1 LLVQLK
7 REPEAQTE
15 LETAASFP
23 PEDPEIKI
31 ALSQLYSRMG
41 ESGKSKTIMASSTGG
56 VISNED
62 FFGPVLNDD
71 VDPSQAEHDA
81 MKNLG
86 NIGDQFESGEY
97 DQLNPADF
105 SAMDSVA
112 LSWARLGWAY
122 FLEGNTLQAS
132 QYLEAAW
139 SLSLSGTVANRLGR
153 VYEKTGAR
161 DHARHLYALAFA
173 AGGPDALASRDR
185 ITKLGSL
192 NVQKELALA
201 TAELDKLH
209 TMRLPAMSTGTASAR
224 FEMLFDNSTTPDRV
238 RFIDGDESLR
248 DAGEKL
254 QKLEYLVRFP
264 DISSIKII
272 RLGTVICRNS
282 ACNFELER
290 LGAMQHRTNS
300 EVATAPGKK

>member
-1 LLVQLK
+1 VQLK
-7 REPEAQTE
+7 RDPEARTE

-31 ALSQLYSRMG
+31 ALSQLYSRIG
-41 ESGKSKTIMASSTGG
+41 ESTKSETIMASLTGG
-56 VISNED
+56 AVSKAD
-62 FFGPVLNDD
+62 FFASALRDD
-71 VDPSQAEHDA
+71 VDPNQAEHDA

-86 NIGDQFESGEY
+86 DIGDQFESGEY
-97 DQLNPADF
+97 DRLDPADF
-105 SAMDSVA
+105 SAMDLVA

-122 FLEGNTLQAS
+122 FLRGDTLQAS

-173 AGGPDALASRDR
+173 AGGPDAMASRDR
-185 ITKLGSL
+185 VMKLGSL
-192 NVQKELALA
+192 NAQKELAQA
-201 TAELDKLH
+201 AAGLDKLH
-209 TMRLPAMSTGTASAR
+209 TMHLPTVSSGTASAR

-248 DAGEKL
+248 NAAEKL
-254 QKLEYLVRFP
+254 QKVDYPIRFP

-282 ACNFELER
+282 TCNFELEP

-300 EVATAPGKK
+300 EVATVPGKN